1 MRLGICCFL
10 LSFMSVAFSQGNWQV
25 AIIQP
30 KQDEVFG
37 WAQVSPSVTIQASLQ
52 LNDKITLP
60 NEIVKRLFLT
70 AQVFANNRLLDNVPL
85 WDDGTHGD
93 KKAKDGIFTS
103 TYNPPQTGEFRLRV
117 RAQADLVQNGK
128 IVTKEFWSNFLTF
141 KVLPIPYPK
150 LVYPEPASKTRTT
163 LSVRARLMVN
173 NEPFE
178 ERDETLQARII
189 AQAEG
194 KKVTEATLRRKG
206 SVLTGTITLP
216 KRGEYQL
223 FVTVSVQRQGKTLQS
238 QSELITIQAVRMPIF
253 WLVVGCILA
262 VIYLLLP
269 PKEPP
274 LRYRHHLRLRLGH
287 GQSQVVLE
295 AGERKSVSEIEIV
308 SAKDKSEVIVQTP
321 DGSREIL
328 REQQN
333 RQFSW
338 LEGNQRRVVE
348 VTYEKAE
355 PLRSKPSF
363 LSRLLPTT
371 LWRAIFFALA
381 VVSLVYWWYQLQQIR

>member
-1 MRLGICCFL
+1 MMRFSIFSLLLTSL
-10 LSFMSVAFSQGNWQV
+10 LSIASSQANWQV
-25 AIIQP
+25 VIDQP
-30 KQDEVFG
+30 KEGEVFG
-37 WAQVSPSVTIQASLQ
+37 WAQTSPSVTIQASLQ
-52 LNDKITLP
+52 LNGKIPLP

-70 AQVFANNRLLDNVPL
+70 AQVFANDRLLDNVPL

-206 SVLTGTITLP
+206 SVLTGKITLP
-216 KRGEYQL
+216 RRGEYQL
-223 FVTVSVQRQGKTLQS
+223 LVTVSVQRQGKTLQA
-238 QSELITIQAVRMPIF
+238 QSELVTIQAVHIPIF
-253 WLVVGCILA
+253 WLIVGCILA
-262 VIYLLLP
+262 AIYLLLP

-274 LRYRHHLRLRLGH
+274 LLYRHQIRI
-287 GQSQVVLE
+287 GQNRFILE
-295 AGERKSVSEIEIV
+295 AGERRSVNGIEV
-308 SAKDKSEVIVQTP
+308 VGAKDKPEVTVQTP
-321 DGSREIL
+321 EGL
-328 REQQN
+328 RKIFQEQQN
-333 RQFSW
+333 QQLSW
-338 LEGNQRRVVE
+338 LEGNQRRIVE
-348 VTYEKAE
+348 VTYERAE
-355 PLRSKPSF
+355 PLRGKPSIF
-363 LSRLLPTT
+363 ARLLPTT
-371 LWRAIFFALA
+371 LWRAVFFALA
-381 VVSLVYWWYQLQQIR
+381 ISSLIYWCYQLQQIR